1 MLELRKCLLHFR
13 FLSQKELDWNGGR
26 QVRVV
31 AWEPNWDVHC
41 HDIVSWLEALR
52 QQRAD
57 CTVTA
62 HHLHFEKRI
71 ETVLPAT
78 RVVRKFIV
86 GSLSE
91 AKISST
97 ALTQKRF
104 GCCLRRRGRRIT
116 PSRLAETSCATTWRG
131 CSFRI
136 CLGTSLQLLPR
147 GEQ

>member
-26 QVRVV
+26 QVRVI

-86 GSLSE
+86 GSLFKNVLVVVFDAE
-91 AKISST
+91 EGE
-97 ALTQKRF
+97 LLLQ
-104 GCCLRRRGRRIT
+104 GWQ
-116 PSRLAETSCATTWRG
+116 RLLVPRHGEVVV
-131 CSFRI
+131 
-136 CLGTSLQLLPR
+136 LGFA
-147 GEQ
+147 